1 MMRYLL
7 RRLGHAAL
15 LVIGVSILAFFFTTL
30 APGSYFDEMR
40 LNPQIAPE
48 TLVAL
53 RAQYQLDRPLPLRYF
68 SWINSLLRGQMG
80 FSFAYN
86 SPVAPLLLARAKN
99 TLLLTIT
106 ATLLAWAIALPLGVW
121 SAERL
126 GRFPDRVISWSTAA
140 LLVIP
145 DLALALGLLVLAVT
159 TSWFPTGGMASVD
172 FESLT
177 SLNKIRDL
185 ALHMALPVVALAL
198 SALPLLVRHVR
209 AAVAEVLHA
218 PFLLAA
224 KGHGIPRLT
233 LLYRYALPAAAN
245 PLISLFGFSIGTLL
259 SGSLLIEVVMSWPG
273 LGPFLLE
280 AILARDIYVVIGGVL
295 FSTVFLAAG
304 NFLADMLLYWA
315 DPRIRMAGSASR

>member
-7 RRLGHAAL
+7 RRLGHSAL

-30 APGSYFDEMR
+30 APGNYFDEMR

-68 SWINSLLRGQMG
+68 SWINSVLHGQMG

-126 GRFPDRVISWSTAA
+126 GRFPDRVISWSTAV

-145 DLALALGLLVLAVT
+145 DLALALGLLVLAVRT
-159 TSWFPTGGMASVD
+159 RWFPTGGMASVD

-185 ALHMALPVVALAL
+185 ALHMALPVVALVL

-224 KGHGIPRLT
+224 EGHGIPKLT

-245 PLISLFGFSIGTLL
+245 PLISLFGFSIGALL

-315 DPRIRMAGSASR
+315 DPRIRMAGASR

>member
-1 MMRYLL
+1 MRYLL
-7 RRLGHAAL
+7 RRFLHAFL
-15 LVIGVSILAFFFTTL
+15 LVIGVSILAFLFTTF
-30 APGSYFDEMR
+30 APGNYLDEMR

-53 RAQYQLDRPLPLRYF
+53 RAQYQLDRPLPIRYA
-68 SWINSLLRGQMG
+68 SWLNSVLHGQMG

-86 SPVAPLLLARAKN
+86 TPVAPLLLVRAKN

-106 ATLLAWAIALPLGVW
+106 ATFLAWAIALPLGVW
-121 SAERL
+121 SADRL
-126 GRFPDRVISWSTAA
+126 GQLPDRVISASTAV

-145 DLALALGLLVLAVT
+145 DLALALGLLVLSVKT
-159 TSWFPTGGMASVD
+159 RWFPTGGMASVD
-172 FESLT
+172 FESL
-177 SLNKIRDL
+177 SALNKIRDL
-185 ALHMALPVVALAL
+185 AWHMALPVAALVL
-198 SALPLLVRHVR
+198 SALPLLIRHVR

-224 KGHGIPRLT
+224 EGHGIPRLT

-245 PLISLFGFSIGTLL
+245 TLLSLFGFSIGALL

-295 FSTVFLAAG
+295 FSTIFLVAG
-304 NFLADMLLYWA
+304 NFLADILLFWL
-315 DPRIRMAGSASR
+315 DPRIRTGSPSS

>member
-7 RRLGHAAL
+7 RRLAHAFFL
-15 LVIGVSILAFFFTTL
+15 IIGVSVLTFLFTTL
-30 APGSYFDEMR
+30 APGNYFDEMR

-48 TLVAL
+48 TLAAL
-53 RAQYQLDRPLPLRYF
+53 RAQYQLDQPLPIRYA
-68 SWINSLLRGQMG
+68 SWVNSVLHGEMG

-86 SPVAPLLLARAKN
+86 SPVAPLLLERAKN
-99 TLLLTIT
+99 TLLLTLT
-106 ATLLAWAIALPLGVW
+106 ATLVAWAMALPLGVW

-126 GRFPDRVISWSTAA
+126 GRLPDRVISWSTAV

-145 DLALALGLLVLAVT
+145 DLALALGLLVLALRT
-159 TSWFPTGGMASVD
+159 GWFPAGGMASVD
-172 FESLT
+172 FKSLS
-177 SLNKIRDL
+177 SLNRIRDL
-185 ALHMALPVVALAL
+185 ARHMTLPVAALVL
-198 SALPLLVRHVR
+198 STLPMLVRHVR
-209 AAVAEVLHA
+209 AAVADVLHA

-224 KGHGIPRLT
+224 EGHGITRRT

-245 PLISLFGFSIGTLL
+245 PLVSLFGFSIGALL

-295 FSTVFLAAG
+295 FSTILLAAG
-304 NFLADMLLYWA
+304 NFLADVLLYWV
-315 DPRIRMAGSASR
+315 DPRIRTESSSR